1 MYWIKP
7 MGLAAALAVPVVCP
21 LAWADGQTHQK
32 AFDQYVLRSS
42 VVSSMSIAEASGAAH
57 GIRRAPD
64 RAILNVTVLK
74 KGSNLTETV
83 PAKVEAS
90 VVNLAGLRRLVPME
104 ETTANGRTSYTGTF
118 KFAPREV
125 LDFTIT
131 AQPAGGGQ
139 PLEMTYREQVWKDRK
154 DP

>member
-1 MYWIKP
+1 M
-7 MGLAAALAVPVVCP
+7 
-21 LAWADGQTHQK
+21 
-32 AFDQYVLRSS
+32 
-42 VVSSMSIAEASGAAH
+42 
-57 GIRRAPD
+57 
-64 RAILNVTVLK
+64 
-74 KGSNLTETV
+74 
-83 PAKVEAS
+83 EAS

-104 ETTANGRTSYTGTF
+104 ETKANGWTSYSGTF

-131 AQPAGGGQ
+131 AHPAGGGQ